1 MVSSSRPENP
11 LPSNSQGI
19 WGDGF
24 KLPWN
29 CDYKSNINYEM
40 NYWMTEPSNLS
51 ECHLP
56 MLNYTSVLVKPGS
69 KTARAYFNAPGW
81 VLAMMTNAWGWTNPG
96 EAVGWGS
103 FFGAGGWV
111 SRHLWEQI
119 THAEVEHILT
129 CLTPILHF
137 RLMGTSVS
145 SQVLMKCCSKV
156 RKHIQIQ
163 NILMKI
169 CM

>member
-1 MVSSSRPENP
+1 LKTNEIQVNIMISSSRPENP

-19 WGDGF
+19 LGDGF

-81 VLAMMTNAWGWTNPG
+81 VLALMINAWGWTNPG

-103 FFGAGGWV
+103 FFEAGGWV
-111 SRHLWEQI
+111 SRHLWEHYVYTQDKEYLKW
-119 THAEVEHILT
+119 AY
-129 CLTPILHF
+129 PI
-137 RLMGTSVS
+137 
-145 SQVLMKCCSKV
+145 MK
-156 RKHIQIQ
+156 
-163 NILMKI
+163 
-169 CM
+169 